1 MSRAWLWLGLLLA
14 FTGSAKELVLVDAD
28 LATQI
33 QAKPGVEFRRLNG
46 LDDLPNALAGDRWS
60 RVSLISHG
68 QSGALQLGG
77 ERLDLAF
84 LAQHPGFLNA
94 WRQQL
99 TTNAQLEL
107 WGCAVAK
114 DQGHQLVDSLSTSIG
129 RPVLASTDATG
140 PSRLGGNLSLE
151 YGHGRVPDRTPLAGL
166 QQLLVADLTV
176 ANSEGFDSCE
186 NCVDNTAYSAATVF
200 GSFKVSSFT
209 GVNKDIPNNSLAV
222 APAGGFS
229 PTQSLLVIANNPGDV
244 TMIRVA
250 SSGGSGDVGN
260 GGHFRLKSL
269 NLKGNYTGGYSTDV
283 LIHAFRNGTEIG
295 TGTPLDLL
303 TPKVFD
309 LSSNANFYDID
320 AFTITGPDLV
330 IWMDDIMVDAPLILK
345 DSDGTLIVGVGTEPT
360 SIATSAGTT
369 AALDFTLTDGGTSD
383 SLAMAVSQVKVHVS
397 GTSTDDERG
406 YVTWTLTGPDITGSA
421 TGVYDGATDI
431 VTFNQAISI
440 ANGGN
445 ETYTV
450 KVDLGHN
457 GLIEGHTFI
466 LSLDGDTDL
475 TLGSGGTRMASTSA
489 VNNGSGFA
497 TSVTASQLAFTAQPA
512 GSISG
517 SALTTQPVVAA
528 QDSYGN
534 TDVGFTG
541 DISLSEASAGTLS
554 GTSTVAASS
563 GVATF
568 TNLLYTASADQEAFT
583 LGADASG
590 LTGATANSV
599 TSNVVA
605 TKLLFNIQPAPT
617 SLSSGSSTNFT
628 TVPVLKAVDAN
639 NTVDTGYNTN
649 MVLSV
654 SNTSGGAVAGT
665 VNSLTT
671 TGDTD
676 GSATTVTLIPAS
688 GSATFSGL
696 GLNYTNAGISDSL
709 ALRATSGTLNAAI
722 SSTLTSLALPTV
734 TDAHISISGASGT
747 GGAFKV
753 GDTVTATW
761 NNTSGGDNNSGI
773 SAVTVDFSQYGG
785 GVAVTASNSGETWSA
800 TYIITSGS
808 IDATS
813 RNISVSATNV
823 NGTGTTA
830 DGSNATVDNQTPTVS
845 DARISLSG
853 SSGTGGAFKAGD
865 TVTATWN
872 NTASGDNNGDI
883 SAVSVDFSAFGGGS
897 AVVASNSGGTWT
909 ATYTLV
915 AGTIADTNR
924 NVSVTAT
931 DNAGNTTT
939 TADTTN
945 ASVDSQTPA
954 VTDARISISGASG
967 TGGAFKIGDTVTAT
981 WNNTASG
988 DNNGDISSVS
998 VDFSGFGGGSAVAAS
1013 NSAGTWTVTYLLTAG
1028 AIDASN
1034 RNVSI
1039 TVTDNAGNTTTTA
1052 DTSNATVDNVAP
1064 TVTDAWISISGAT
1077 GIGGIFKVGDTVTA
1091 TWNNTASG
1099 DNNGDISAV
1108 TVDFSA
1114 FDGGSAVTASNSGGT
1129 WTAIHALG
1137 AGVANGSN
1145 RNVSVTVS
1153 DNAGNSNTS
1162 ADTSNGIVD
1171 TTAPT
1176 VTTVAVPANG
1186 TYTTGQSLDFTVNFD
1201 EAVTVIGTPRLAL
1214 TLGSSTVYASY
1225 VGGSGSSA
1233 LTFRHAVQ
1241 AGENDS
1247 DGLAVGALG
1256 LNSGTIKDVVGND
1269 ATLTLN
1275 SVASTSSVLVDTTAP
1290 TVTTVAVPANGTY
1303 TTGQSL
1309 DFTVNFDEAVTVTG
1323 TPRLALTLG
1332 SSSEYASYVSG
1343 SGSSVLT
1350 FRHAVQAGENDADG
1364 IAVGVLGLH
1373 SGIIKDAAGND
1384 ATLTLNSV
1392 GNTSGVLVDT
1402 SAPTVNSVAVPANG
1416 TYITGQDLD
1425 FTVNFSEV
1433 VTVTGTPQ
1441 LALTL
1446 GSSTVYADYLSGGGS
1461 SVLTFRHAVQTGEN
1475 DADGIAV
1482 GALGLNS
1489 GILKDAAGNDAS
1501 LTLNSV
1507 ASTSGVLVD
1516 TSAPTVNSV
1525 AVPANGTYT
1534 TGQNLDFTVN
1544 FDEAV
1549 TVDTSGGTPRL
1560 VLTLGSS
1567 TVYADYL
1574 SGSGSSV
1581 LTFRH
1586 AVQAGEND
1594 ADGIAV
1600 GALGLNSGTIK
1611 DAAGNDATLTL
1622 SGVGS
1627 TSSVLVDTTAPTVT
1641 TVAVPANGTYTTGQ
1655 NLDFTVNF
1663 DEAVTVDTSGGT
1675 PRLVLTLGSS
1685 TVYADYLSGSGSS
1698 ALTFRHAVQAG
1709 ENDADGIAVGALG
1722 LNSGTIK
1729 DAAGNDATLTL
1740 NSVGNTSGVLVDT
1753 SAPVVSS
1760 VAVPVNDTYISGENL
1775 AFSVNFSKA
1784 VTVDS
1789 SGGMPY
1795 LALTVGSSTVQA
1807 SYASGSGST
1816 ALIFSYPI
1824 QAGDQDSDGIAV
1836 RALSANG
1843 GTLKDGVGNNATL
1856 ALNNVAST
1864 SAVLVDGIA
1873 PTLSSSSPADGST
1886 SVAFDANVQLV
1897 LSEAITA
1904 GSGNIAIY
1912 DAADD
1917 SLVEANAVG
1926 SSRVTLS
1933 GNTLTL
1939 DPLAN
1944 LIPSHS
1950 YYLQIGAQA
1959 LLDAAGNA
1967 YAGISDKTTL
1977 NFTVANVAPVAQAD
1991 NASTQEDSAVQ
2002 VDVTA
2007 NDSDV
2012 DSALNKASVTVVT
2025 AAQHG
2030 ATSVDTGTGVITYT
2044 PAANYNGNDSFSY
2057 RVQDIYGA
2065 NSNTVTV
2072 GVTVQAV
2079 NDAPQAVADIGST
2092 SEDASLTLDVLAN
2105 DSDIDSGDSLDPTTL
2120 SLVTSPAHG
2129 AALISNGQVT
2139 YTPAANFN
2147 GSDGFSYT
2155 VADQHGAVSNV
2166 AIVMINVGS
2175 SNDAP
2180 VAANDIASTDEDHA
2194 VTVNVLSNDSDL
2206 DGTLMPASVTLLQ
2219 QPAHGQLMLDVAIGA
2234 LIYTPAANYF
2244 GQDTFSYAVMDNEG
2258 ATSNAASVTVTVN
2271 SINDAP
2277 VATNNSVT
2285 LQEDASLSINVL
2297 GNDSDVDGTLAPASV
2312 QLVSQPAHGTATVS
2326 NTNGSVLYTPTSN
2339 AVGDDSFSYRV
2350 QDDQGAWS
2358 NVATVTMTI
2367 QSVNDAPLANADQG
2381 DLDEDSAL
2389 TLHLLDNDSDIDGSL
2404 QDVRIIA
2411 RPASGSL
2418 NVGSSGEVTYTPAAN
2433 FHGSDVF
2440 SYQAVDNEGAL
2451 SPSVVVTLTV
2461 RAVNDVPTITGNGAA
2476 TLLEGTSYHFA
2487 PVINDVDGDA
2497 LTVTASGL
2505 PQWLSINS
2513 RTGELSG
2520 TPVVGQAGQ
2529 YDNIVLTVSDGTAQ
2543 SALPAFALTVQA
2555 DLDGDGL
2562 ANSVDADDDNDGMSD
2577 GYEDD
2582 HDFNPLDPT
2591 DATTDADQDGVSNQQ
2606 ESVDGTNPQDAND
2619 YLDTTAPV
2627 VSAVADVT
2635 VDATGRFTSITV
2647 RKLLG
2652 LADTVSDDEV
2662 ATALRALSSDNIDG
2676 AACCSVTIDDMSD
2689 NQLLL
2694 APGRHEVV
2702 YQATDRKGNVGTVIQ
2717 LVRVRPLVSM
2727 SKDQVAVPGQSLSF
2741 SIILN
2746 GPAPDYPFTV
2756 PYVLDD
2762 STSLPTDQHSLQ
2774 AGSVTFASGQTVAT
2788 VPVSLGADTAPSGN
2802 QTLVVRLDDQ
2812 TTNEQDLAG
2821 GYDSAAPD
2829 NHDINAGSK
2838 SSHVITVT
2846 AGNVAPQVD
2855 LSLQQNGQ
2863 QTMLVTPSGGSVT
2876 VSATVR
2882 DLNATDTHTFDW
2894 SGTSAEVVDT
2904 DESLTDAAL
2913 VFEPNGL
2920 AEGVYPVQVTVTDS
2934 QGAAAVRTLYFRLV
2948 ANLPELAASADTDG
2962 DGISDQEEG
2971 VADSD
2976 DDGIV
2981 DYLDNLSAS
2990 NLLPEALATT
3000 AAFVLECEP
3009 GVLCRLGQY
3018 ALQNGTSGSRLLAS
3032 EVASLPSMRQDS
3044 SFTPVG
3050 GIFDFEIADLPAA
3063 GQSVSV
3069 VIPLG
3074 EVIPVNAVYRKFQN
3088 GQWRT
3093 FAEDDNNQLHSAPGS
3108 LGYCPPPG
3116 DTQWTAGLTAGDYC
3130 VQLTLEDGGPNDADG
3145 VVNASIADPGA
3156 VSVSTADDSDHDGGG
3171 SFGGAGLLALW
3182 ALQRY
3187 RRCERAKLRH

>member
-1 MSRAWLWLGLLLA
+1 MSRAWLWLGLLVA

-33 QAKPGVEFRRLNG
+33 QAKPGVELRRLHG
-46 LDDLPNALAGDRWS
+46 LDDLPDALAGDRWS

-140 PSRLGGNLSLE
+140 PSRLGGNQSLE

-186 NCVDNTAYSAATVF
+186 NCVDNTSYPVATVF
-200 GSFKVSSFT
+200 GSFKVFAS
-209 GVNKDIPNNSLAV
+209 PNNSLAV
-222 APAGGFS
+222 APAGEFS
-229 PTQSLLVIANNPGDV
+229 PTQSLLVIANNIGDV

-309 LSSNANFYDID
+309 LSSNVNFYDID

-345 DSDGTLIVGVGTEPT
+345 DSDGSLAAGDGTELS
-360 SIATSAGTT
+360 SIATTAGAT
-369 AALDFTLTDGGTSD
+369 AALDFKLTDGGTSD
-383 SLAMAVSQVKVHVS
+383 GLAMEVSQVKVHVS
-397 GTSTDDERG
+397 GTSTDAERG
-406 YVTWTLTGPDITGSA
+406 NVVWTLTGPDITGSVSG
-421 TGVYDGATDI
+421 TYDGATDI
-431 VTFNQAISI
+431 VTFNPPINQAISI
-440 ANGGN
+440 ANGGS

-450 KVDLGHN
+450 NANLGHS
-457 GLIEGHTFI
+457 GLIEGNTFI

-475 TLGSGGTRMASTSA
+475 TLDRGGTRMASTSA

-497 TSVTASQLAFTAQPA
+497 TSVTASQLAFTTQPA

-534 TDVGFTG
+534 TDVGFTNN
-541 DISLSEASAGTLS
+541 ISLSEGSAGSLS
-554 GTSTVAASS
+554 GISTVAASS

-568 TNLLYTASADQEAFT
+568 TNLLYTATADQEAFILT
-583 LGADASG
+583 AAASG
-590 LTGATANSV
+590 LTGTSATSV
-599 TSNVVA
+599 TSDVVA
-605 TKLLFNIQPAPT
+605 TKLLFNTQPAPT
-617 SLSSGSSTNFT
+617 SISSGSTTNFS

-639 NTVDTGYNTN
+639 NTVDTGYSTN

-665 VNSLTT
+665 VNSLTA

-676 GSATTVTLIPAS
+676 GSATTVTLTPTS
-688 GSATFSGL
+688 GSATVSGL
-696 GLNYTNAGISDSL
+696 ALNYTNAGISDSL
-709 ALRATSGTLNAAI
+709 ALRAASGSLSAAI

-734 TDAHISISGASGT
+734 SDARISISGASGT

-773 SAVTVDFSQYGG
+773 TGVTVDFSQFGG

-823 NGTGTTA
+823 NGTGTSA
-830 DGSNATVDNQTPTVS
+830 DTSNATVDNQAPTVS
-845 DARISLSG
+845 DARISLNG
-853 SSGTGGAFKAGD
+853 ASGTGGVFKVGD

-883 SAVSVDFSAFGGGS
+883 SAVTVDFSAFGGGA
-897 AVVASNSGGTWT
+897 AVVANNSGGTWT
-909 ATYTLV
+909 ATYTLI

-924 NVSVTAT
+924 NVSVAVS

-945 ASVDSQTPA
+945 ASVDSQTPT

-998 VDFSGFGGGSAVAAS
+998 VDFSGFGGGSTVAAS

-1064 TVTDAWISISGAT
+1064 TVSDARISISGAT
-1077 GIGGIFKVGDTVTA
+1077 GIGGVFKVGDTVTA

-1099 DNNGDISAV
+1099 DNNSDVSAV

-1129 WTAIHALG
+1129 WTAVHALG

-1176 VTTVAVPANG
+1176 VTTVAVPANDI
-1186 TYTTGQSLDFTVNFD
+1186 YTTGQSLDFTVNFD
-1201 EAVTVIGTPRLAL
+1201 KAVTVTGTPRLAL
-1214 TLGSSTVYASY
+1214 TLGSGTVYADYLS
-1225 VGGSGSSA
+1225 GSGSSA
-1233 LTFRHAVQ
+1233 LIFRHAVQ

-1256 LNSGTIKDVVGND
+1256 LNSGTIKDAVGND

-1275 SVASTSSVLVDTTAP
+1275 SVASTSSVLVDTSAP
-1290 TVTTVAVPANGTY
+1290 TVTTVEVPVNGTY

-1309 DFTVNFDEAVTVTG
+1309 DFTANFDEAVTVTG

-1332 SSSEYASYVSG
+1332 SSTVYADYLSG

-1350 FRHAVQAGENDADG
+1350 FRHTVQAGG
-1364 IAVGVLGLH
+1364 
-1373 SGIIKDAAGND
+1373 
-1384 ATLTLNSV
+1384 
-1392 GNTSGVLVDT
+1392 
-1402 SAPTVNSVAVPANG
+1402 
-1416 TYITGQDLD
+1416 
-1425 FTVNFSEV
+1425 
-1433 VTVTGTPQ
+1433 
-1441 LALTL
+1441 
-1446 GSSTVYADYLSGGGS
+1446 
-1461 SVLTFRHAVQTGEN
+1461 N

-1489 GILKDAAGNDAS
+1489 GTIKDAAGNDAS

-1525 AVPANGTYT
+1525 AVPANGTYI
-1534 TGQNLDFTVN
+1534 TGQDLDFTVN

-1549 TVDTSGGTPRL
+1549 TVTGTPRL
-1560 VLTLGSS
+1560 ALMLGSS
-1567 TVYADYL
+1567 TVYADYF
-1574 SGSGSSV
+1574 SGSGSSA
-1581 LTFRH
+1581 LIFRH

-1600 GALGLNSGTIK
+1600 GALGLNSGTLR
-1611 DAAGNDATLTL
+1611 DGAGN
-1622 SGVGS
+1622 
-1627 TSSVLVDTTAPTVT
+1627 
-1641 TVAVPANGTYTTGQ
+1641 N
-1655 NLDFTVNF
+1655 
-1663 DEAVTVDTSGGT
+1663 
-1675 PRLVLTLGSS
+1675 
-1685 TVYADYLSGSGSS
+1685 
-1698 ALTFRHAVQAG
+1698 
-1709 ENDADGIAVGALG
+1709 
-1722 LNSGTIK
+1722 
-1729 DAAGNDATLTL
+1729 ATLTL
-1740 NSVGNTSGVLVDT
+1740 NGV
-1753 SAPVVSS
+1753 S
-1760 VAVPVNDTYISGENL
+1760 
-1775 AFSVNFSKA
+1775 
-1784 VTVDS
+1784 
-1789 SGGMPY
+1789 
-1795 LALTVGSSTVQA
+1795 
-1807 SYASGSGST
+1807 
-1816 ALIFSYPI
+1816 
-1824 QAGDQDSDGIAV
+1824 
-1836 RALSANG
+1836 
-1843 GTLKDGVGNNATL
+1843 
-1856 ALNNVAST
+1856 ST
-1864 SAVLVDGIA
+1864 SAVLVDGVA
-1873 PTLSSSSPADGST
+1873 PTLLSSSPADNST
-1886 SVAFDANVQLV
+1886 GVAFDANVQLV

-1904 GSGNIAIY
+1904 GSGTLAIY
-1912 DAADD
+1912 DVADD
-1917 SLVEANAVG
+1917 SLVEANTVG
-1926 SSRVTLS
+1926 SSRVTIS
-1933 GNTLTL
+1933 GNTVTL
-1939 DPLAN
+1939 DPQAN

-1950 YYLQIGAQA
+1950 YYLQVGAQV

-1977 NFTVANVAPVAQAD
+1977 HFTVANVAPVAQAD
-1991 NASTQEDSAVQ
+1991 SASTQEDSAVQ

-2007 NDSDV
+2007 NDSDA

-2030 ATSVDTGTGVITYT
+2030 TTSVDTGTGVISYT
-2044 PAANYNGNDSFSY
+2044 PASNYNGSDSFSY

-2065 NSNTVTV
+2065 NSNVVTV
-2072 GVTVQAV
+2072 SVMVQPV
-2079 NDAPQAVADIGST
+2079 NDAPLAVADIAST
-2092 SEDASLTLDVLAN
+2092 TEDAALMLDVLAN
-2105 DSDIDSGDSLDPTTL
+2105 DSDIDSGDSLNPATL
-2120 SLVTSPAHG
+2120 TLVTSPAHG
-2129 AALISNGQVT
+2129 TAQISHGQVS

-2147 GSDGFSYT
+2147 GSDAFSYT
-2155 VADQHGAVSNV
+2155 VADQHGAISN
-2166 AIVMINVGS
+2166 AATVMINVGS
-2175 SNDAP
+2175 SNDTP
-2180 VAANDIASTDEDHA
+2180 VAANDTASTDEDHA
-2194 VTVNVLSNDSDL
+2194 VSVDVRANDSDM
-2206 DGTLMPASVTLLQ
+2206 DGTLVPASVALLQ
-2219 QPAHGQLMLDVAIGA
+2219 QPAHGQVMLNGATGA
-2234 LIYTPAANYF
+2234 LVYTPAANYF
-2244 GQDTFSYAVMDNEG
+2244 GQDSFSYVVQDNEG

-2297 GNDSDVDGTLAPASV
+2297 GNDSDVDGTLVPASV
-2312 QLVSQPAHGTATVS
+2312 QLVSQPAHGSATVS
-2326 NTNGSVLYTPTSN
+2326 NTDGSVLYIPTSN

-2350 QDDQGAWS
+2350 QDDQGVWS

-2381 DLDEDSAL
+2381 DLDEDGAL
-2389 TLHLLDNDSDIDGSL
+2389 TLHLLDNDSDVDGSL
-2404 QDVRIIA
+2404 QDVHIITQ
-2411 RPASGSL
+2411 PTSGSL
-2418 NVGSSGEVTYTPAAN
+2418 DVGSNGAVTYTPAVN
-2433 FHGSDVF
+2433 FHGSDSF
-2440 SYQAVDNEGAL
+2440 RYQAVDNQGAR
-2451 SPSVVVTLTV
+2451 SPSAVVTLTV
-2461 RAVNDVPTITGNGAA
+2461 RAVNDAPTITGNGTA
-2476 TLLEGTSYHFA
+2476 TLLEGDRYHFA
-2487 PVINDVDGDA
+2487 PVINDVDGDE

-2529 YDNIVLTVSDGTAQ
+2529 YDAIVLTVSDGMAQ

-2562 ANSVDADDDNDGMSD
+2562 ANTVDADDDNDGMSD

-2582 HDFNPLDPT
+2582 HDFNPLDPA

-2606 ESVDGTNPQDAND
+2606 ESVDGTNPHNASD

-2635 VDATGRFTSITV
+2635 VDATGLFTPVTV

-2652 LADTVSDDEV
+2652 QADTVSDEEV
-2662 ATALRALSSDNIDG
+2662 ATELRALSSDNMDG
-2676 AACCSVTIDDMSD
+2676 AACCSVTIDGMTD

-2702 YQATDRKGNVGTVIQ
+2702 YQASDRKGNIGTVTQ
-2717 LVRVRPLVSM
+2717 QVRVRPLVSM

-2756 PYVLDD
+2756 PYVIDD
-2762 STSLPTDQHSLQ
+2762 TSTLPAAQHSLQ
-2774 AGSVTFASGQTVAT
+2774 AGSVTFTAAETALT
-2788 VPVSLGADTAPSGN
+2788 VPVTLGADAAASGD
-2802 QTLVVRLDDQ
+2802 QTLVVRLDDH
-2812 TTNEQDLAG
+2812 TSDDKDLAG
-2821 GYDSAAPD
+2821 GYDPMAPD
-2829 NHDINAGSK
+2829 SHDINAGAK
-2838 SSHVITVT
+2838 RTHAITVT
-2846 AGNVAPQVD
+2846 AGNVAPQIE

-2863 QTMLVTPSGGSVT
+2863 QTMLVTPNGGSVT
-2876 VSATVR
+2876 VTATVQ
-2882 DLNATDTHTFDW
+2882 DPNATDTHSFDW
-2894 SGTSAEVVDT
+2894 SGTAAEVVDT
-2904 DESLTDAAL
+2904 DENLTDAVL
-2913 VFEPNGL
+2913 VFEPTDL
-2920 AEGVYPVQVTVTDS
+2920 AEGIYPVQVAVTDS

-2948 ANLPELAASADTDG
+2948 ASLPELAASADTDG
-2962 DGISDQEEG
+2962 DGISDPEEG

-2976 DDGIV
+2976 DDGII

-3000 AAFVLECEP
+3000 AGFVMECEP

-3018 ALQNGTSGSRLLAS
+3018 ALRNGTSGSRILAS
-3032 EVASLPSMRQDS
+3032 ELALQPNVAQDGG
-3044 SFTPVG
+3044 FTPVG
-3050 GIFDFEIADLPAA
+3050 GIFDFEIADLPTA

-3074 EVIPVNAVYRKFQN
+3074 EAIPVNAVYRKFQN

-3093 FAEDDNNQLHSAPGS
+3093 FVADSNNQLHSAPGS

-3116 DTQWTAGLTAGDYC
+3116 DVQWTAGLTAGSYC

-3156 VSVSTADDSDHDGGG
+3156 VSVSTADDTAEDEDGSG
-3171 SFGGAGLLALW
+3171 SVGGAGLLALW

-3187 RRCERAKLRH
+3187 RRRERAKLQY